1 MALNRFRG
9 GRYKIDDIK
18 SRFSTV
24 ALDNEYQVF
33 FSLNEFIT
41 REAGQLGIGR
51 DFLTED
57 LGLYVA
63 DAVLPGSSFADV
75 EVAGDRQGITE
86 RNAFSRIYDDVT
98 FSFYVDKDYNVLRFF
113 ESWIQ
118 FINPLYG
125 STRTL
130 AGNQITKFNYPDD
143 YKCEMVITKFNRDLA
158 GKTTEI
164 GFANGTTTN
173 RDQISYRFFRAWPY
187 SLASTPVSYQGM
199 SLLRVNVT
207 FRYDRYIVSE
217 VTKVRSPVNGS
228 TRRQIIDPSNPLAGD
243 TARDFVGQISNAIG
257 EFFTGLN
264 EDGTTNNPP
273 TDSLTNLP
281 SESGGDKRR
290 EDLAIWALSNQD
302 MIDNVGT
309 PKQKD
314 LLTEAKLS
322 FPKNS
327 EERRALK
334 ERALQGTYLVPGEN
348 GNLTSANRPL
358 PGVNF

>member
-33 FSLNEFIT
+33 FSLNEYIT

-63 DAVLPGSSFADV
+63 DAVLPGSSFGDI

-125 STRTL
+125 STFTL

-143 YKCEMVITKFNRDLA
+143 YKCEMVITKFNRDLS

-207 FRYDRYIVSE
+207 FRYDRYVVSE
-217 VTKVRSPVNGS
+217 VTRSLRPAIGGGVRN
-228 TRRQIIDPSNPLAGD
+228 IADPTNPLSGRQFAPDTPSSSTYSDSEDTTVTREQPGD
-243 TARDFVGQISNAIG
+243 SGRDI
-257 EFFTGLN
+257 
-264 EDGTTNNPP
+264 P
-273 TDSLTNLP
+273 T
-281 SESGGDKRR
+281 ESGGDRRR
-290 EDLAIWALSNQD
+290 EDLAIWALSNRE
-302 MIDNVGT
+302 MIKNVGT
-309 PKQKD
+309 SKQRQILD
-314 LLTEAKLS
+314 DAVTT
-322 FPKNS
+322 FPQNS
-327 EERRALK
+327 EQRRKLREK
-334 ERALQGTYLVPGEN
+334 ALQGTYLVPGEN
-348 GNLTSANRPL
+348 GSLTSAGRPI

>member
-33 FSLNEFIT
+33 FSLNEYIT

-63 DAVLPGSSFADV
+63 DAVLPGSSFGDI

-130 AGNQITKFNYPDD
+130 TRNQITKFNYPDD
-143 YKCEMVITKFNRDLA
+143 YKCEMVITKFNRDLS

-207 FRYDRYIVSE
+207 FRYDRYVVSE
-217 VTKVRSPVNGS
+217 VTRSLRPVLGGRVRN
-228 TRRQIIDPSNPLAGD
+228 IADPTNPLADSQFTTD
-243 TARDFVGQISNAIG
+243 TIPPSLYSD
-257 EFFTGLN
+257 N
-264 EDGTTNNPP
+264 EDKTTEKLPP
-273 TDSLTNLP
+273 GDSGRDIPT
-281 SESGGDKRR
+281 ESGGDKRR

-302 MIDNVGT
+302 MIKNVGT
-309 PKQKD
+309 SKQRQILD
-314 LLTEAKLS
+314 DAVTT
-322 FPKNS
+322 FPQNS
-327 EERRALK
+327 EQRRKLK
-334 ERALQGTYLVPGEN
+334 EKALQGTYLVPGEN
-348 GNLTSANRPL
+348 GSLTSAGRPI

>member
-9 GRYKIDDIK
+9 GRYNIDDIK

-33 FSLNEFIT
+33 FSLNSNVGRQAVIV
-41 REAGQLGIGR
+41 GIDR
-51 DFLTED
+51 RFLTED

-75 EVAGDRQGITE
+75 EASGERQGITE
-86 RNAFSRIYDDVT
+86 RSAFKRIYDDVT

-113 ESWIQ
+113 ESWIE

-125 STRTL
+125 SYRGL
-130 AGNQITKFNYPDD
+130 SKNQVMKMNYPDD

-199 SLLRVNVT
+199 NLLRVNVT
-207 FRYDRYIVSE
+207 FRYDRYIVSD
-217 VTKVRSPVNGS
+217 VTKINSPDGGG
-228 TRRQIIDPSNPLAGD
+228 RRRNPFSPFNTDAIDGD
-243 TARDFVGQISNAIG
+243 FIDTYAPG
-257 EFFTGLN
+257 N
-264 EDGTTNNPP
+264 EVPGYSGPP
-273 TDSLTNLP
+273 TP
-281 SESGGDKRR
+281 
-290 EDLAIWALSNQD
+290 
-302 MIDNVGT
+302 GT
-309 PKQKD
+309 ETAPVQ
-314 LLTEAKLS
+314 
-322 FPKNS
+322 
-327 EERRALK
+327 
-334 ERALQGTYLVPGEN
+334 
-348 GNLTSANRPL
+348 
-358 PGVNF
+358 

>member
-33 FSLNEFIT
+33 FSLNEYVI
-41 REAGQLGIGR
+41 REARQLGIGR

-57 LGLYVA
+57 LGLYVS
-63 DAVLPGSSFADV
+63 DAVLPGSSFGDV
-75 EVAGDRQGITE
+75 QVDGDRQGITE
-86 RNAFSRIYDDVT
+86 RNAFQRIYDDVT
-98 FSFYVDKDYNVLRFF
+98 FSFYVDRDYNVLRFF

-125 STRTL
+125 ST
-130 AGNQITKFNYPDD
+130 AGLSNNQIMKFNYPDD

-164 GFANGTTTN
+164 GFANGLTTN

-217 VTKVRSPVNGS
+217 VTRSLRPSIGGRVRNIV
-228 TRRQIIDPSNPLAGD
+228 DPTNPLAGTQISGSGND
-243 TARDFVGQISNAIG
+243 GTLSDNEDSTVKREQPGDSARDI
-257 EFFTGLN
+257 
-264 EDGTTNNPP
+264 
-273 TDSLTNLP
+273 P
-281 SESGGDKRR
+281 SESGGDKLR
-290 EDLAIWALSNQD
+290 EDLAIWALSNQE
-302 MIDNVGT
+302 MINNVGT
-309 PKQKD
+309 TKQKD
-314 LLTEAKLS
+314 LLTETRLS

-327 EERRALK
+327 KERRALK
-334 ERALQGTYLVPGEN
+334 ERALSGEYLAGAEAKPAN
-348 GNLTSANRPL
+348 KPLTL
-358 PGVNF
+358 PSSFSQDL

>member
-33 FSLNEFIT
+33 FSLNEYIT

-63 DAVLPGSSFADV
+63 DAVLPGSSFGDI

-125 STRTL
+125 STFTL

-143 YKCEMVITKFNRDLA
+143 YKCEMVITKFNRDLS

-207 FRYDRYIVSE
+207 FRYDRYVVSE
-217 VTKVRSPVNGS
+217 VTRSLRPAIGGGVRN
-228 TRRQIIDPSNPLAGD
+228 IADPTNPLSGRQFAPDTPSSSTYSDSEDTTVTREQPGD
-243 TARDFVGQISNAIG
+243 SGRDI
-257 EFFTGLN
+257 
-264 EDGTTNNPP
+264 P
-273 TDSLTNLP
+273 TS
-281 SESGGDKRR
+281 SGGDRRR
-290 EDLAIWALSNQD
+290 EDLAIWALSNRE
-302 MIDNVGT
+302 MIKNVGT
-309 PKQKD
+309 SKQRQILD
-314 LLTEAKLS
+314 DAVTT
-322 FPKNS
+322 FPQNS
-327 EERRALK
+327 EQRRKLR

-348 GNLTSANRPL
+348 GSLTSAGRPI